1 MKLESQGGVNQE
13 RWKMVGIS
21 ERKDKFKTTQHE
33 RMQKGRNGMLWE
45 CGVTTVTIT

>member
-21 ERKDKFKTTQHE
+21 EQKEKFKITQHE
-33 RMQKGRNGMLWE
+33 R
-45 CGVTTVTIT
+45 T